1 MLPDID
7 KYIQYDGNAW
17 QVLKQY
23 LLAVKETKV
32 GLLVNATD
40 HDESN
45 RIRGAISMIGQILA
59 LEETAKQTQGR

>member
-1 MLPDID
+1 MLPENF
-7 KYIQYDGNAW
+7 QYDGYQW

-23 LLAVKETKV
+23 LLGVKETKV
-32 GLLVNATD
+32 GLLVQATD

-45 RIRGAISMIGQILA
+45 RIRGAISMLNQILA